1 MKTLDAYAIGEE
13 LSSPTGTTWTLV
25 AKAPY
30 TRRDGAPSGILNWV
44 SVCARPGCG
53 AQIHATTGVIAAGRS
68 ALSRK
73 HCDDHKLTFAEVCKR
88 GRDARKENCR
98 IAREVKKQAKAA
110 AKERVALEKE
120 SKRQALRDA
129 TAGLATDKRRK
140 LSDEDVAE
148 IRKLSAEGFSS
159 GDLAMVFPV
168 SSSAIRNILGGRR
181 RA

>member
-1 MKTLDAYAIGEE
+1 MRDINDFTLGEQITGK
-13 LSSPTGTTWTLV
+13 TGTVFTLLST
-25 AKAPY
+25 APY
-30 TRRDGAPSGILNWV
+30 TRKDGTPSGILTWRAI
-44 SVCARPGCG
+44 CARAGCG
-53 AQIHATTGVIAAGRS
+53 AHIDVTTGLVYEGQTK
-68 ALSRK
+68 LSLK
-73 HCDDHKLTFAEVCKR
+73 HCAAHRASPAEALKR
-88 GRDARKENCR
+88 GREVFKENCR
-98 IAREVKKQAKAA
+98 LRRQEAKRAKAA

-120 SKRQALRDA
+120 IKRQALRDA

-159 GDLAMVFPV
+159 GDLALVFPV